1 MNVQCRKAAVRLSD
15 SLKDWSTFVLL
26 ENSTYIKFI
35 YPDNDKSQAPSTFY
49 IIHMTSKPPCVIIW
63 LAFPGGTSGSIRHSV
78 VQDIKS
84 MISKLTIKQLQS
96 WRDISRPNGD
106 DGFWIEETYL
116 EEKAVTERQIF
127 YCCE

>member
-1 MNVQCRKAAVRLSD
+1 MLKNFNYIFCFSSSQHLLLPNSRGRYLNVQCRKAAVRLSD

-35 YPDNDKSQAPSTFY
+35 YPDNDMSQAPSTFY

-96 WRDISRPNGD
+96 WRDISYYR
-106 DGFWIEETYL
+106 
-116 EEKAVTERQIF
+116 
-127 YCCE
+127 